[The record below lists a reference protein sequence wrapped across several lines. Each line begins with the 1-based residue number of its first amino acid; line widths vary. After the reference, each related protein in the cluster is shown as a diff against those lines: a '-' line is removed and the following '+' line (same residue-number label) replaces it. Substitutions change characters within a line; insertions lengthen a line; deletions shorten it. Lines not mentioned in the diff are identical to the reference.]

1 MMNAKRILILLTV
14 IGALAAGVWVAAFKQ
29 GPSTE
34 LLYGLSFDDSKGKP
48 FALASLKGKPVVI
61 NFWATWCAPCI
72 EEMPELNAWHVE
84 LAGKAEIIGIGIDSA
99 ANITQFSEKSPV
111 RYPLLVAGMGG
122 TELSRLLG
130 NASSALPYTLVID
143 TNGMIRHTVLG
154 RFNLAELKGK
164 MAPLL
169 IAK

>member
-1 MMNAKRILILLTV
+1 MNTKRILITLV
-14 IGALAAGVWVAAFKQ
+14 VVAALAAGAWVSTIKQ

-34 LLYGLSFDDSKGKP
+34 LLYGLSFDNAAGKP
-48 FALASLKGKPVVI
+48 FALSSLKGKPVVI

-72 EEMPELNAWHVE
+72 EEMPELSAWHAE

-99 ANITQFSEKSPV
+99 LNVRQFSEKSPV

-130 NASSALPYTLVID
+130 NTASALPFTLIVGADGTI
-143 TNGMIRHTVLG
+143 HHSVLG
-154 RFNLAELKGK
+154 RFNLAELKNK